1 MLNHG
6 PVSLSESVSQPMRET
21 EPEPTLE
28 EPRPRRALASI
39 EAYQPGRTHE
49 DQFQGGRLLNLSA
62 NESALGASP
71 AVRERALSL
80 SDVHCY
86 PDDQALFLRRAL
98 SEHLGVRA
106 SQIIIGAGSNE
117 LLGLVAR
124 AYLEPGDETLYT
136 RHGFLLYALV
146 TQAAGARP
154 IAVPEKNFK
163 ADVEALY
170 RGVTAQTS
178 TRASTR
184 VRMLFLANPNNPTGT
199 FLTQEELKTLLA
211 HLPSD
216 RLLVL
221 DTAYREYVTEP
232 SYGDGLALLE
242 THPNLFI
249 TGTFSKIYGLAG
261 LRIGWGVGSEKLIAA
276 LHKVRLPFNVSA
288 WGQALAGV
296 ALRDQRH
303 VANVRTHTETT
314 RRKIVTRLTQ
324 QGLRCHPAVANFFM
338 LELSSPEQAMQLDAH
353 LRAHGIL
360 VRKLGAYGLS
370 RFLRITVGT
379 EEEMAVFENAALTF
393 QAGLAGQRL

>member
-1 MLNHG
+1 M
-6 PVSLSESVSQPMRET
+6 SLSEPML
-21 EPEPTLE
+21 EPEPEPALQ
-28 EPRPRRALASI
+28 EPRPRGALASI
-39 EAYQPGRTHE
+39 EAYQPGRKHE
-49 DQFQGGRLLNLSA
+49 DQFQGRLLNLSA

-71 AVRERALSL
+71 AVRERALEL
-80 SDVHCY
+80 ADVHRY
-86 PDDQALFLRRAL
+86 PDDQALFLRQAL
-98 SEHLGVRA
+98 AEHLGVRA
-106 SQIIIGAGSNE
+106 SQIIVGAGSNE

-146 TQAAGARP
+146 TQAAGAHP

-163 ADVEALY
+163 ADLEALCKS
-170 RGVTAQTS
+170 VT

-184 VRMLFLANPNNPTGT
+184 ARMLFLANPNNPTGT
-199 FLTQEELKTLLA
+199 FLTQEELKTLLE

-232 SYGDGLALLE
+232 SYGDGLALLA

-261 LRIGWGVGSEKLIAA
+261 LRVGWGVGSEKLIAA

-288 WGQALAGV
+288 WGQALARV
-296 ALRDQRH
+296 ALRDQAH
-303 VANVRTHTETT
+303 VENVRAHTETT
-314 RRKIVTRLTQ
+314 RRKITTRLTQ
-324 QGLRCHPAVANFFM
+324 QGLRCHPSVANFFM
-338 LELSSPEQAMQLDAH
+338 LELSSPEQAVHMDAH

-370 RFLRITVGT
+370 RFLRITIGT
-379 EEEMAVFENAALTF
+379 EAEMAVFENAALTF
-393 QAGLAGQRL
+393 QSGLVGR